1 MKSRKD
7 NIITEWNFAADNYMK
22 QQEQSSFVSINKQ
35 IIMKRFPKL
44 NNENV
49 LDLGCGYGVYTNYF
63 RTVNANAIGI
73 DGSKEMLRLAKEQY
87 PDCHFE
93 LADFQIIVLI

>member
-73 DGSKEMLRLAKEQY
+73 DGS
-87 PDCHFE
+87 
-93 LADFQIIVLI
+93 